1 MKGET
6 PVFAPVQQPSAV
18 IDLMA
23 ALKQSLEK
31 DGAARK
37 PAARGKREAAP
48 APTPAAKPTAKP
60 AAKAAPPKPAA
71 KAAAG
76 RRKAS

>member
-6 PVFAPVQQPSAV
+6 PVYAPVQAPAAV

-48 APTPAAKPTAKP
+48 AEKAAAKAPPAANAAPAKP
-60 AAKAAPPKPAA
+60 ASR
-71 KAAAG
+71 AAA

>member
-1 MKGET
+1 MRGET
-6 PVFAPVQQPSAV
+6 PVYTPVSAPAPV

-31 DGAARK
+31 DGVARK
-37 PAARGKREAAP
+37 PAARGKREKA
-48 APTPAAKPTAKP
+48 PAAKPSAKP
-60 AAKAAPPKPAA
+60 AAKSAG
-71 KAAAG
+71 G